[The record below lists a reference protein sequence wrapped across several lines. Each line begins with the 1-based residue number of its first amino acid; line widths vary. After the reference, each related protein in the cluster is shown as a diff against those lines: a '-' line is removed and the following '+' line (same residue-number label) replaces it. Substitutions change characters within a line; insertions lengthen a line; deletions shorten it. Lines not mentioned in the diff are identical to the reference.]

1 MESSFKPFY
10 FEFTFKEIEVI
21 RLLKKGYS
29 TKEIAEILNKS
40 FFTIKKHRENISN
53 KALTFGKKQFRQFII
68 EYQLPE

>member
-1 MESSFKPFY
+1 MESNTNSSY
-10 FEFTFKEIEVI
+10 CEFTFKEIEVI

-53 KALTFGKKQFRQFII
+53 KALTKGKRQFRHFIFEFKI
-68 EYQLPE
+68 QD

>member
-1 MESSFKPFY
+1 MESNTNSSQ

-53 KALTFGKKQFRQFII
+53 KALTKGKREFRIFII
-68 EYQLPE
+68 EYILTE